1 MEGSNIAGNPTL
13 SADRREVDGGDNVK
27 EKLPQQN
34 FRYTNETVGL
44 FVLITLLIFVAG
56 LIYSGQVRKWF
67 NPGETLK
74 VVLPDDGLF
83 GLTEGSTV
91 EILGTKAGE
100 VRDIVINPNQ
110 KIHANVR
117 IDSEMAVFV
126 RSDSKATIR
135 KTFGIAGD
143 AYLEITRG
151 FGEPLDW
158 EYAVITVQS
167 DRKTSD
173 SLAELIEELRAK
185 ILPVIDDAHKAIL
198 MLTSVAKDLQNP
210 DKGVQ
215 QLLENLNS
223 ITDKIDSGE
232 GTIGRLLTEDKL
244 VRDLV
249 KTTMQNVSAFST
261 QFDIETGDIPE
272 ITRSL
277 KKTLAS
283 MEMVMKDL
291 SRTTPQLPQIV
302 KNVGDTTD
310 TVPVLVLQVQ
320 QVMVELERLITQLQS
335 HWLLGGGSGQPS
347 QTVTRI
353 SPLEVSP

>member
-1 MEGSNIAGNPTL
+1 MKETL
-13 SADRREVDGGDNVK
+13 RQPK
-27 EKLPQQN
+27 

-74 VVLPDDGLF
+74 VVLPDEGLF
-83 GLTEGSTV
+83 GLTEGSIV

-100 VRDIVINPNQ
+100 VRDIVISPDQ

-117 IDSEMAVFV
+117 IDSDMAVFV

-143 AYLEITRG
+143 SYLEITRG
-151 FGEPLDW
+151 TGAPLDW
-158 EYAVITVQS
+158 EYAVLTVES

-173 SLAELIEELRAK
+173 TLAELIEEVRAK
-185 ILPVIDDAHKAIL
+185 VLPVVDDAHKAIIML
-198 MLTSVAKDLQNP
+198 MAVAKELQDP

-215 QLLENLNS
+215 RLMANLNS
-223 ITDKIDSGE
+223 IADRIDRGE
-232 GTIGRLLTEDKL
+232 GAIGRLLTEDKL
-244 VRDLV
+244 IRDLEALV
-249 KTTMQNVSAFST
+249 ARLGPLFDDLEKTIQNVSEFS
-261 QFDIETGDIPE
+261 QEFDMDTGDIPE

-277 KKTLAS
+277 KKTLVS
-283 MEMVMKDL
+283 MESMMKDL
-291 SRTTPQLPQIV
+291 SQATPQLPQIV

-310 TVPVLVLQVQ
+310 AVPVLVLQVQ
-320 QVMVELERLITQLQS
+320 QVMVELERLIKQLQS

-347 QTVTRI
+347 QTATRI
-353 SPLEVSP
+353 SPLEVNP

>member
-1 MEGSNIAGNPTL
+1 
-13 SADRREVDGGDNVK
+13 VK
-27 EKLPQQN
+27 ETLPQSK

-74 VVLPDDGLF
+74 VVLPDEGLF
-83 GLTEGSTV
+83 GLAQGSAV

-100 VRDIVINPNQ
+100 IKDIVINPDQ
-110 KIHANVR
+110 KIHAIAR

-151 FGEPLDW
+151 SGELLDW
-158 EYAVITVQS
+158 EYAVITVKS

-173 SLAELIEELRAK
+173 TLAELIEELRAK
-185 ILPVIDDAHKAIL
+185 VLPVVDDAHKAIL
-198 MLTSVAKDLQNP
+198 MLTAVAKELQDP

-215 QLLENLNS
+215 QLLTNLNS
-223 ITDKIDSGE
+223 ISDRIDRGE
-232 GTIGRLLTEDKL
+232 GAIGRLLTEDKL
-244 VRDLV
+244 VRDLEALV
-249 KTTMQNVSAFST
+249 ARMGPIFDDLKKTIQNVSEFSKE
-261 QFDIETGDIPE
+261 FDVETGDIPE
-272 ITRSL
+272 ITRNL
-277 KKTLAS
+277 KRTLAS

-291 SRTTPQLPQIV
+291 SQTTPQLPQIV

-310 TVPVLVLQVQ
+310 AVPVLVLQVQ
-320 QVMVELERLITQLQS
+320 QVMVELERLIQQLQS

-347 QTVTRI
+347 QTATRI
-353 SPLEVSP
+353 SPLEVNP

>member
-1 MEGSNIAGNPTL
+1 MKGT
-13 SADRREVDGGDNVK
+13 
-27 EKLPQQN
+27 LPQPN

-44 FVLITLLIFVAG
+44 FVLITLLIFIAG
-56 LIYSGQVRKWF
+56 LVYSGQVRKWF

-83 GLTEGSTV
+83 GLAEGSTV

-100 VRDIVINPNQ
+100 IRDIVINPDE

-117 IDSEMAVFV
+117 IDSDMVVFV

-151 FGEPLDW
+151 HGAPLDW
-158 EYAVITVQS
+158 EFAVLTVQT

-173 SLAELIEELRAK
+173 TLAELIEELRIK
-185 ILPVIDDAHKAIL
+185 ILPVVEDAHKAIL
-198 MLTSVAKDLQNP
+198 LLTAVARELQDP
-210 DKGVQ
+210 EKGVQ
-215 QLLENLNS
+215 QLLVNLNS
-223 ITDKIDSGE
+223 IANKIDRGE
-232 GTIGRLLTEDKL
+232 GAIGRLLTEDKL
-244 VRDLV
+244 VRDLEALIAGMGPLFDDLE
-249 KTTMQNVSAFST
+249 KTIQHVSEFSKE
-261 QFDIETGDIPE
+261 FDIETGDIPK

-283 MEMVMKDL
+283 MEIVMKDL
-291 SRTTPQLPQIV
+291 SQTTPQLPQIV

-310 TVPVLVLQVQ
+310 AVPVLVLQVQ
-320 QVMVELERLITQLQS
+320 QVMVELERLIQQLQS

-347 QTVTRI
+347 QTATRI

>member
-1 MEGSNIAGNPTL
+1 M
-13 SADRREVDGGDNVK
+13 K
-27 EKLPQQN
+27 ETLPQPK

-44 FVLITLLIFVAG
+44 FVLMTLLIFVAG

-100 VRDIVINPNQ
+100 VRDIVINPDQ

-158 EYAVITVQS
+158 EYAVITVES

-244 VRDLV
+244 VRDLETLTARMGPILDDL
-249 KTTMQNVSAFST
+249 KTTMQNVAAFSAE
-261 QFDIETGDIPE
+261 FDMQTGDIPE
-272 ITRSL
+272 IIRSL
-277 KKTLAS
+277 KKTMAS
-283 MEMVMKDL
+283 MQIVMKDL

-320 QVMVELERLITQLQS
+320 QVMVELERLIKQLQS
-335 HWLLGGGSGQPS
+335 HWLLGGGSGESSPAAA
-347 QTVTRI
+347 RL
-353 SPLEVSP
+353 SPLEVNP

>member
-1 MEGSNIAGNPTL
+1 
-13 SADRREVDGGDNVK
+13 VK
-27 EKLPQQN
+27 ETLRQPK

-44 FVLITLLIFVAG
+44 FVLMALLIFVAG
-56 LIYSGQVRKWF
+56 IIYSGQVRKWF
-67 NPGETLK
+67 DPGETLK

-83 GLTEGSTV
+83 GLAQGSIV

-110 KIHANVR
+110 EIHANVR

-151 FGEPLDW
+151 FAEPLDW
-158 EYAVITVQS
+158 EFAVIKVES

-173 SLAELIEELRAK
+173 TLSELIEELRAK
-185 ILPVIDDAHKAIL
+185 VLPVIDDAHKAIL
-198 MLTSVAKDLQNP
+198 MLTAVARDLQDP

-215 QLLENLNS
+215 QLLANLNS
-223 ITDKIDSGE
+223 IADKIDSGE
-232 GTIGRLLTEDKL
+232 GNLGRLLTDDKL
-244 VRDLV
+244 VRELEGLIARMGPIIDDL
-249 KTTMQNVSAFST
+249 KTTMQNVSEFSST
-261 QFDIETGDIPE
+261 QFDIESGDIPE
-272 ITRSL
+272 IIRRL
-277 KKTLAS
+277 KKTMATI
-283 MEMVMKDL
+283 EMVMKDI
-291 SRTTPQLPQIV
+291 RQTTPQLPKIA

-320 QVMVELERLITQLQS
+320 QVMVELERLLQQLQS
-335 HWLLGGGSGQPS
+335 SWLLGGGSGRPT
-347 QTVTRI
+347 QTATRI

>member
-1 MEGSNIAGNPTL
+1 M
-13 SADRREVDGGDNVK
+13 K
-27 EKLPQQN
+27 ETLPQPK

-74 VVLPDDGLF
+74 VVLPDEGLF
-83 GLTEGSTV
+83 GLAQGSAV

-100 VRDIVINPNQ
+100 IKDIVINPDQ
-110 KIHANVR
+110 KIHAIAR
-117 IDSEMAVFV
+117 IDSDMAVFV

-151 FGEPLDW
+151 SGEMLDW
-158 EYAVITVQS
+158 EYAVITVKS

-173 SLAELIEELRAK
+173 TLAELIEELRAK
-185 ILPVIDDAHKAIL
+185 VLPVVDDAHKAIL
-198 MLTSVAKDLQNP
+198 MLTAVAKELQDP

-215 QLLENLNS
+215 QLLANLNS
-223 ITDKIDSGE
+223 ISDRIDRGE
-232 GTIGRLLTEDKL
+232 GAIGRLLTEDKL
-244 VRDLV
+244 VRDLEALV
-249 KTTMQNVSAFST
+249 ARMGLIFDDLKETIQNVSEFSKE
-261 QFDIETGDIPE
+261 FDVETGDIPE
-272 ITRSL
+272 ITRNL
-277 KKTLAS
+277 KRTLAS

-291 SRTTPQLPQIV
+291 SQTTPQLPQIV

-310 TVPVLVLQVQ
+310 AVPVLVLQVQ
-320 QVMVELERLITQLQS
+320 QVMVELERLIQQLQS

-347 QTVTRI
+347 QTATRI
-353 SPLEVSP
+353 SPLEVNP

>member
-1 MEGSNIAGNPTL
+1 M
-13 SADRREVDGGDNVK
+13 K
-27 EKLPQQN
+27 ETLPQPK

-44 FVLITLLIFVAG
+44 FVLMTLLIFVAG

-100 VRDIVINPNQ
+100 VRDIVINPDQ

-158 EYAVITVQS
+158 EYAVITVKS

-244 VRDLV
+244 VRDLETLTARMGPILDDL
-249 KTTMQNVSAFST
+249 KTTMQNVSAFSAE
-261 QFDIETGDIPE
+261 FDMQTGDIPE

-291 SRTTPQLPQIV
+291 SQATPQLPKIV

-320 QVMVELERLITQLQS
+320 QVMVELERLIKQLQS
-335 HWLLGGGSGQPS
+335 HWLLGGGSGESSPAAA
-347 QTVTRI
+347 RL

>member
-1 MEGSNIAGNPTL
+1 
-13 SADRREVDGGDNVK
+13 VK
-27 EKLPQQN
+27 ETLPQSK

-74 VVLPDDGLF
+74 VVLPDEGLF
-83 GLTEGSTV
+83 GLAQGSAV

-100 VRDIVINPNQ
+100 IKDIVINPDQ
-110 KIHANVR
+110 KIHAIAR

-151 FGEPLDW
+151 SGEMLDW
-158 EYAVITVQS
+158 EYAVITVKS

-173 SLAELIEELRAK
+173 TLAELIEELRAK
-185 ILPVIDDAHKAIL
+185 VLPVVDDAHKAIL
-198 MLTSVAKDLQNP
+198 MLTAVAKELQDP

-215 QLLENLNS
+215 QLLANLNS
-223 ITDKIDSGE
+223 ISDRIDRGE
-232 GTIGRLLTEDKL
+232 GAIGRLLTEDKL
-244 VRDLV
+244 VRDLEALV
-249 KTTMQNVSAFST
+249 ARMGLIFDDLKETIQNVSEFSKE
-261 QFDIETGDIPE
+261 FDVETGDIPE
-272 ITRSL
+272 ITRNL
-277 KKTLAS
+277 KRTLAS

-291 SRTTPQLPQIV
+291 SQTTPQLPQIV

-310 TVPVLVLQVQ
+310 AVPVLVLQVQ
-320 QVMVELERLITQLQS
+320 QVMVELERLIQQLQS

-347 QTVTRI
+347 QTATRI
-353 SPLEVSP
+353 SPLEVNP

>member
-1 MEGSNIAGNPTL
+1 
-13 SADRREVDGGDNVK
+13 
-27 EKLPQQN
+27 
-34 FRYTNETVGL
+34 
-44 FVLITLLIFVAG
+44 LLIFVAG
-56 LIYSGQVRKWF
+56 IIYSGQVRKWF

-74 VVLPDDGLF
+74 VVLPADGLF

-110 KIHANVR
+110 EIHANVR

-151 FGEPLDW
+151 TGEPLDW
-158 EYAVITVQS
+158 EFAVITVAS

-173 SLAELIEELRAK
+173 TLSELIDELRAK
-185 ILPVIDDAHKAIL
+185 VLPAIDDAHKAIL
-198 MLTSVAKDLQNP
+198 MLTAVAKDLQDP

-215 QLLENLNS
+215 QLLANLNS
-223 ITDKIDSGE
+223 ITDKIDNGE
-232 GTIGRLLTEDKL
+232 GTLGRMLTDDKL
-244 VRDLV
+244 VRDLEGLIARMGPIV
-249 KTTMQNVSAFST
+249 DDLKTTMQNVSEFST
-261 QFDIETGDIPE
+261 QFNIETGDIPE
-272 ITRSL
+272 ITRRL
-277 KKTLAS
+277 KETMAS
-283 MEMVMKDL
+283 MEMVMNDI
-291 SRTTPQLPQIV
+291 RQTTPQLPKIV

-310 TVPVLVLQVQ
+310 AVPVLVLQVQ
-320 QVMVELERLITQLQS
+320 QVMVELERLLQQLQS
-335 HWLLGGGSGQPS
+335 SWLLGGGSGRPS
-347 QTVTRI
+347 QTATRI

>member
-1 MEGSNIAGNPTL
+1 
-13 SADRREVDGGDNVK
+13 VK
-27 EKLPQQN
+27 ETLGQPK

-74 VVLPDDGLF
+74 VVLPDEGLF
-83 GLTEGSTV
+83 GLTEGSAV

-100 VRDIVINPNQ
+100 VRDIVINPDQ

-117 IDSEMAVFV
+117 IDSDMAVFI

-143 AYLEITRG
+143 SYLEITRG
-151 FGEPLDW
+151 TGAPLDW
-158 EYAVITVQS
+158 EYAVLTVKS

-173 SLAELIEELRAK
+173 TLDELIEELRAK
-185 ILPVIDDAHKAIL
+185 ILPVVDDAHKAIIML
-198 MLTSVAKDLQNP
+198 MDVAKELQDP
-210 DKGVQ
+210 DKGLQ
-215 QLLENLNS
+215 QLMANLNS
-223 ITDKIDSGE
+223 ITDRIDRGE

-244 VRDLV
+244 VRDLEALV
-249 KTTMQNVSAFST
+249 ARMGPIFDDLEKTIQNVSEFSKE
-261 QFDIETGDIPE
+261 FNIETGDIPE

-277 KKTLAS
+277 KKSLVS
-283 MEMVMKDL
+283 MESMMKDL
-291 SRTTPQLPQIV
+291 SQATPQLPQIV

-310 TVPVLVLQVQ
+310 AVPILVLQVQ
-320 QVMVELERLITQLQS
+320 QVMVELERLIKQLQS
-335 HWLLGGGSGQPS
+335 NWLLGGGSGQPS
-347 QTVTRI
+347 QTATRI
-353 SPLEVSP
+353 SPLEVNP

>member
-1 MEGSNIAGNPTL
+1 MNET
-13 SADRREVDGGDNVK
+13 
-27 EKLPQQN
+27 LPQPK

-44 FVLITLLIFVAG
+44 FVLMTLLIFVAG

-110 KIHANVR
+110 KIHASVR

-158 EYAVITVQS
+158 EYAVITVES

-185 ILPVIDDAHKAIL
+185 ILPVVDDAHKAIL
-198 MLTSVAKDLQNP
+198 MLVAVTKDLQDP

-215 QLLENLNS
+215 QLLANLNS
-223 ITDKIDSGE
+223 IADKIDSGE
-232 GTIGRLLTEDKL
+232 GAIGRLLTEDKL
-244 VRDLV
+244 VRDLEALTALMGPILDDL
-249 KTTMQNVSAFST
+249 KTTMQNVAAFSAE
-261 QFDIETGDIPE
+261 FDMQTGDIPE
-272 ITRSL
+272 ITRRL

-320 QVMVELERLITQLQS
+320 QVMVELERLIKQLQS
-335 HWLLGGGSGQPS
+335 HWLLGGGSGESS
-347 QTVTRI
+347 QAAARL

>member
-1 MEGSNIAGNPTL
+1 M
-13 SADRREVDGGDNVK
+13 K
-27 EKLPQQN
+27 ETLPQPK

-74 VVLPDDGLF
+74 VVLPDEGLF
-83 GLTEGSTV
+83 GLAQGSAV

-100 VRDIVINPNQ
+100 IKDIVINPDQ
-110 KIHANVR
+110 KIHAIAR

-151 FGEPLDW
+151 SGELLDW
-158 EYAVITVQS
+158 EYAVITVKS

-173 SLAELIEELRAK
+173 TLAELIEELRAK
-185 ILPVIDDAHKAIL
+185 VLPVVDDAHKAIL
-198 MLTSVAKDLQNP
+198 MLTAVAKELQDP

-215 QLLENLNS
+215 QLLTNLNS
-223 ITDKIDSGE
+223 ISDRIDRGE
-232 GTIGRLLTEDKL
+232 GAIGRLLTEDKL
-244 VRDLV
+244 VRDLEALV
-249 KTTMQNVSAFST
+249 ARMGPIFDDLKKTIQNVSEFSKE
-261 QFDIETGDIPE
+261 FDVETGDIPE
-272 ITRSL
+272 ITRNL
-277 KKTLAS
+277 KRTLAS

-291 SRTTPQLPQIV
+291 SQTTPQLPQIV

-310 TVPVLVLQVQ
+310 AVPVLVLQVQ
-320 QVMVELERLITQLQS
+320 QVMVELERLIQQLQS

-347 QTVTRI
+347 QTAARI
-353 SPLEVSP
+353 SPLEVNP

>member
-1 MEGSNIAGNPTL
+1 M
-13 SADRREVDGGDNVK
+13 K
-27 EKLPQQN
+27 ETVRQPK

-44 FVLITLLIFVAG
+44 FVLMALLIFVAG
-56 LIYSGQVRKWF
+56 IIYSGQVRKWF

-110 KIHANVR
+110 EIHANVR

-151 FGEPLDW
+151 TGEPLDW
-158 EYAVITVQS
+158 EFAVITVES

-173 SLAELIEELRAK
+173 TLSELIDELRAK
-185 ILPVIDDAHKAIL
+185 VLPVVDDAHKAIL
-198 MLTSVAKDLQNP
+198 MLTAVAKDLQDP

-215 QLLENLNS
+215 QLLANLYS
-223 ITDKIDSGE
+223 ITEKIDSGE
-232 GTIGRLLTEDKL
+232 GTLGRMLTDDKL
-244 VRDLV
+244 VKNLEDLIARLGPIV
-249 KTTMQNVSAFST
+249 DDLKTTMRNVSEFST
-261 QFDIETGDIPE
+261 QFNIETGDIPE
-272 ITRSL
+272 ITRRL
-277 KKTLAS
+277 KEIMAS
-283 MEMVMKDL
+283 MEMVMQDI
-291 SRTTPQLPQIV
+291 RQATPQLPKIM
-302 KNVGDTTD
+302 KNVGDSTD
-310 TVPVLVLQVQ
+310 AVPVLVLQVQ

-335 HWLLGGGSGQPS
+335 NWLLGGGSGRPP
-347 QTVTRI
+347 QTATRI

>member
-1 MEGSNIAGNPTL
+1 
-13 SADRREVDGGDNVK
+13 VK
-27 EKLPQQN
+27 ETLPQPK

-44 FVLITLLIFVAG
+44 FVLITLLIFIAG

-83 GLTEGSTV
+83 GLAQGSAV

-110 KIHANVR
+110 EIHADVR

-151 FGEPLDW
+151 TAEPLDW
-158 EYAVITVQS
+158 EYAVLTVES
-167 DRKTSD
+167 DRSTSD
-173 SLAELIEELRAK
+173 TLSEMIEEVRAK
-185 ILPVIDDAHKAIL
+185 VMPVIDDAHKAIL
-198 MLTSVAKDLQNP
+198 MLTAVAKDLQDP

-215 QLLENLNS
+215 QLLANLNS

-232 GTIGRLLTEDKL
+232 GTLGRILTDDKL
-244 VRDLV
+244 VRNLEALTDRMGPIIDDL
-249 KTTMQNVSAFST
+249 KTTMQNVSEFST
-261 QFDIETGDIPE
+261 QFNIETGDIPE
-272 ITRSL
+272 ITRRL
-277 KKTLAS
+277 KETMAS
-283 MEMVMKDL
+283 METVMQDI
-291 SRTTPQLPQIV
+291 RQTTSQLPKIV
-302 KNVGDTTD
+302 KNVGETTD
-310 TVPVLVLQVQ
+310 TVPVLVLQAQ
-320 QVMVELERLITQLQS
+320 QVMVELERLLQQLQS

-347 QTVTRI
+347 QTATRI